1 MRTCLQNEEAFGRSL
16 LAPPAANFRVS
27 KDSLRSKKEGHRIMA
42 ATSDREQGREKL
54 QSNYQVSVFF
64 LGPSQNKIFV
74 LIALVLPEKFRGE
87 GSFPSAFVSALFL
100 VLYVPLFWLWLI
112 FVKGSFWQDSRSL
125 NGPLLTNAGPVHVH
139 KGRPSLREL
148 AVELA
153 AKISTAASVGLLL
166 L

>member
-1 MRTCLQNEEAFGRSL
+1 MRRPLGGAFWLPQQQTLGYQKTACDQKRKVTESWRPL
-16 LAPPAANFRVS
+16 LTGS
-27 KDSLRSKKEGHRIMA
+27 KGERNSSQTIKC
-42 ATSDREQGREKL
+42 
-54 QSNYQVSVFF
+54 F